1 MDWWENLQK
10 NHISKG
16 NQEIRWFPV
25 KIFPTHGKILWPRIS
40 ASGESLAMD
49 NFSEGEQQVFQEPYR
64 IITDHYLF
72 EGEDI
77 SHFHSWPWII

>member
-1 MDWWENLQK
+1 M
-10 NHISKG
+10 
-16 NQEIRWFPV
+16 
-25 KIFPTHGKILWPRIS
+25 
-40 ASGESLAMD
+40 ASDLCGESLAMD
-49 NFSEGEQQVFQEPYR
+49 NFSEGEQQVFQEPCR